1 MPLLAS
7 NGQIEPLTP
16 FVSSI
21 EMMETFAGCPA
32 GQVQNIILPGGF
44 MWKRILVMAVLGIA
58 TAAPF
63 LTAGC
68 ASSATN
74 QPNAV
79 TGMVSNLPDSQNP
92 RYQDQKHHFHPE
104 WVDATGH

>member
-1 MPLLAS
+1 
-7 NGQIEPLTP
+7 
-16 FVSSI
+16 
-21 EMMETFAGCPA
+21 
-32 GQVQNIILPGGF
+32 
-44 MWKRILVMAVLGIA
+44 MWKKILVMAVLGIA

-92 RYQDQKHHFHPE
+92 RYQDQKHHFRPE
-104 WVDATGH
+104 WVDATGHLAPSFVSIWGRIRDRVSCGALRIAADAQLTSSITVIQR